1 MPEQKEGS
9 ITDRAIAESNAYEII
24 RNRLEKQG
32 KSLEALTAALNAER
46 LKEFQSAA
54 MEVTGRLRVRTEN
67 NCVARDIVQVGDQLL
82 FGYNVF
88 IGLKKETRIDDV
100 FTLYMLSEENN
111 QFELKPVSL
120 ENTFLTD
127 RSFAAD
133 FKELYAYYKHARLIQ
148 LMVRNGKLLAAF
160 QIGERISDLRV
171 FRWEIMPSGEL
182 TYIDNRGERD
192 IALPESN
199 DFEWLT
205 AGRDFAVQG
214 PHPHL
219 NILDTLFVETIGGDL
234 TVKVENNTNT
244 GLGIFQEE
252 VDDKTQA
259 LDDAKI
265 FFAEVGQLILLKI
278 LPYREEVWRYLVFN
292 RITQKVDRIDEI
304 GQSCIQLPEDHG
316 VIFPGGIYLQ
326 NGEIRRFDS
335 DVSDMRFK
343 RMIRS
348 PNGEDVLYVFYEPI
362 AGMSALF
369 SYNLIEKSLT
379 NPIFGHGYAIAANG
393 QMVLFS
399 SDSDE
404 ATRIHPMQ
412 IWQTPFVSD
421 EYASQQPP
429 GDSFYARIGNAE
441 LVRGISDLYSVIR
454 SVQKTE
460 VSMTHYDQLIKDS
473 NRLFEAYYWFDSP
486 ELTEIKQV
494 VSEISSTSDKVLDE
508 FEKVESIR
516 LQAVTAMQEAEAEQ
530 KEILK
535 SIRADS
541 WEQTEEFVE
550 ALNRVR
556 HQRGHLMTV
565 REYRYIDQDRIAELE
580 AELLETQESLG
591 SDTVHFLASDQ
602 ALVPYREKLT
612 VITDELEQADTVVKL
627 EAVLETQSKIAGDLD
642 VLSELMSSLKVDDAT
657 VRIRVVDDISEIY
670 AKLNQSR
677 ARTQH
682 KKKDIGK
689 SEATAQFGV
698 QFKLFSQSV
707 TNALSLAT
715 TPDKCD
721 EQLSRLL
728 VQIEEL
734 ESQFSDHDEFLTD
747 IITKREEVYESFE
760 AHKQTLV
767 NERQRRAQNLMD
779 AAGRIITSIQ
789 RRTAKFTE
797 MDELNTFY
805 AADPLVIKVRD
816 IADQLRELDDSVKA
830 DDLESNLKGHKEQA
844 IRGLRDKQDI
854 YEDGGNVIKLGPTH
868 RFSVT
873 TQDLDLTLLP
883 RGDHQFV
890 HLSGTDFFEQLDAP
904 ELESLRDYWEQNLE
918 SETPDFYRAEYL
930 AGQLFDAI
938 ENHEIEVGDD
948 LLKTVRDF
956 AAPRYKEGYE
966 KGIHDHDAALI
977 LKQLLATKANAGLL
991 RFNPMARGI
1000 ALLFWDEVQ
1009 QQEQAATW
1017 PNRALSATEMRR
1029 VFSDNTALGQ
1039 LTEEVKINLAAFVK
1053 SAGLASIFES
1063 SASLD
1068 GSDASPNES
1077 EVAINE
1083 AGTALDSNDVL
1094 LEQSANYLVE
1104 ELSLP
1109 TLKFSFSAYGEDLTQ
1124 DLMRS
1129 LETVHSKPSF
1139 QAALD
1144 SLKGKTGQRWQ
1155 FINAWLQ
1162 ALMSSKNDSL
1172 KHYIPEAIA
1181 LISLE
1186 DRLPNT
1192 VVKAQLEMRITEL
1205 LGDHPLIQSENNERF
1220 LSLSFDEFLT
1230 RYQYHKQ
1237 TVVTRY
1243 QRYLH
1248 LRNSI
1253 IEEQRKAFRL
1263 ETYKPR
1269 PLSSFVRNK
1278 LLNESYLPLI
1288 GDNLAKQMGTVG
1300 EDKRTDLMGLLML
1313 ISPPGYGKTTLME
1326 YVASRLGLIFMK
1338 INCPSLGHHVVSL
1351 DPTQAPDSTAA
1362 QELDKINL
1370 ALEMSNN
1377 VMLYLD
1383 DIQHTHPEF
1392 LQKFISLTDG
1402 TRRIDGVWKGDTK
1415 TYDMRGKRFCI
1426 IMAGNPY
1433 TESGEVFKVPDMLAN
1448 RADIYNL
1455 GEVLG
1460 DKQDIFAL
1468 SYLENSLT
1476 ANKVLAPLATREMSD
1491 IYTLIDMA
1499 KGREVSTSDL
1509 SHSYGSAELN
1519 EINDVFKKLL
1529 TVQEV
1534 VLKVNQQYIASAAQN
1549 DEYRTEPSFKLQ
1561 GSYRNMNKMVEK
1573 VSAAMNDDELMQM
1586 IEDHYQGE
1594 AQLLTGGAEENL
1606 LKLAELRGNMTEA
1619 EAVRWAEIKETFQNT
1634 NMTKN
1639 AEVEIGLRIA
1649 DRLGEI
1655 STAFQ
1660 HSDEVLAKGQVQL
1673 QTVVKHVVKQL
1684 HQIGTSITQSGE
1696 SPAITQQM
1704 EQISQGLG
1712 SLNKGLNKTL
1722 DKPSIEAV
1730 LLPQLSTISDQLQQ
1744 LNSGKSGTDNQAEV
1758 TEQLKAITLGVQH
1771 MGQELSEVSETA
1783 KQRLNWLKNIKSKAQ
1798 KKIADE

>member
-1 MPEQKEGS
+1 MPEQEESS

-32 KSLEALTAALNAER
+32 KSLESLTAALNAER

-100 FTLYMLSEENN
+100 FTLYTLIEDNN
-111 QFELKPVSL
+111 QFELKPVPL

-127 RSFAAD
+127 RAFAAD
-133 FKELYAYYKHARLIQ
+133 FRELYAYYKHARLIQ
-148 LMVRNGKLLAAF
+148 LLVRNGKLLASF

-192 IALPESN
+192 IALPAAT
-199 DFEWLT
+199 DFEWLQ

-234 TVKVENNTNT
+234 TVKIENNTDT
-244 GLGIFQEE
+244 GLGIYDEE
-252 VDDKTQA
+252 VSDKTQA

-278 LPYREEVWRYLVFN
+278 LPYREDDWRYLVFN
-292 RITQKVDRIDEI
+292 RLTQRVDRIDEI

-316 VIFPGGIYLQ
+316 VIFPGGTYLQ
-326 NGEIRRFDS
+326 NGEIHRFDS

-348 PNGEDVLYVFYEPI
+348 PNGEDVLYVFYEPV

-369 SYNLIEKSLT
+369 SYNLIEKRLAT
-379 NPIFGHGYAIAANG
+379 PIFGHGYAIAENG

-399 SDSDE
+399 SESEE

-421 EYASQQPP
+421 EYASRQPP

-454 SVQKTE
+454 SVQQPD
-460 VSMTHYDQLIKDS
+460 VSMTHYNQLIKAS
-473 NRLFEAYYWFDSP
+473 NRLFEAYYWFESP
-486 ELTEIKQV
+486 ELAEIKHV

-516 LQAVTAMQEAEAEQ
+516 LQADSAMQGAEAEQ
-530 KEILK
+530 KAILK

-541 WEQTEEFVE
+541 WTQTQEFVE
-550 ALNRVR
+550 ALNRIR
-556 HQRGHLMTV
+556 HQRGHLMTI
-565 REYRYIDQDRIAELE
+565 REYRYIDQERIAALE
-580 AELLETQESLG
+580 AELLATQESLG
-591 SDTVHFLASDQ
+591 SETVHFLAGET
-602 ALVPYREKLT
+602 ALIPYREKLAE
-612 VITDELEQADTVVKL
+612 IGEELEQADTLMKL
-627 EAVLETQSKIAGDLD
+627 EAALETQEKMAADLD
-642 VLSELMSSLKVDDAT
+642 LLSELMSSLKVDDAT

-715 TPDKCD
+715 TPNKCD

-747 IITKREEVYESFE
+747 IIGKREEVYESFE

-779 AAGRIITSIQ
+779 AASRIITSIQ

-805 AADPLVIKVRD
+805 ASDPLVIKVRD
-816 IADQLRELDDSVKA
+816 ISDQLRELDDSVKA
-830 DDLESNLKGHKEQA
+830 DDLEGSLKGHKEQA

-854 YEDGGNVIKLGPTH
+854 YEDGGNVIKLGPKH

-873 TQDLDLTLLP
+873 IQELDLTLLP
-883 RGDHQFV
+883 RGDHQYI
-890 HLSGTDFFEQLDAP
+890 HLSGTDFFERVDAP

-918 SETPDFYRAEYL
+918 SETPNFYRAEYL
-930 AGQLFDAI
+930 AGQLFEAI
-938 ENHEIEVGDD
+938 ENHEVEVGED
-948 LLKTVRDF
+948 LLKTVREF

-977 LKQLLATKANAGLL
+977 LKQLLAIKAKAGLL
-991 RFNPMARGI
+991 RFNPMARSI
-1000 ALLFWDEVQ
+1000 ALLFWAETQ
-1009 QQEQAATW
+1009 AQEQAASW
-1017 PNRALSATEMRR
+1017 ANRALSATEMRR
-1029 VFSDNTALGQ
+1029 VFQDNTALKQ
-1039 LTEEVKINLAAFVK
+1039 LTQEIKTHLVDFAETTKL
-1053 SAGLASIFES
+1053 SAQL
-1063 SASLD
+1063 
-1068 GSDASPNES
+1068 ES
-1077 EVAINE
+1077 EVV
-1083 AGTALDSNDVL
+1083 LD
-1094 LEQSANYLVE
+1094 QAANYLVE
-1104 ELSLP
+1104 ELSQT
-1109 TLKFSFSAYGEDLTQ
+1109 TLNFSVSHYGQELVQ
-1124 DLMRS
+1124 ELIRS
-1129 LETVHSKPSF
+1129 LEAVHSKDSF
-1139 QAALD
+1139 EAALA
-1144 SLKGKTGQRWQ
+1144 SLKANTGQRWQ

-1162 ALMSSKNDSL
+1162 ALVDANSNAL
-1172 KHYIPEAIA
+1172 KHYIPETIA

-1186 DRLPNT
+1186 SSLPLT
-1192 VVKAQLEMRITEL
+1192 VLNVPLEMRITEL
-1205 LGDHPLIQSENNERF
+1205 LGDHPLIQSEHNERF
-1220 LSLSFDEFLT
+1220 LSLSFDQFLS
-1230 RYQYHKQ
+1230 RYDHHKQ
-1237 TVVTRY
+1237 TVITRY
-1243 QRYLH
+1243 QRYLQ
-1248 LRNSI
+1248 LRNGI
-1253 IEEQRKAFRL
+1253 IDTQRKAFRL
-1263 ETYKPR
+1263 ESFKPR
-1269 PLSSFVRNK
+1269 PLASFVRNK

-1288 GDNLAKQMGTVG
+1288 GDNLAKQMGTAG
-1300 EDKRTDLMGLLML
+1300 DDKRTDLMGLLML
-1313 ISPPGYGKTTLME
+1313 ISPPGYGKTTLIE
-1326 YVASRLGLIFMK
+1326 YVASRLGMIFMK

-1370 ALEMSNN
+1370 ALEMNNN

-1383 DIQHTHPEF
+1383 DIQHTNAEF

-1402 TRRIDGVWKGDTK
+1402 TRRIDGVWKGETK

-1433 TESGEVFKVPDMLAN
+1433 TESGEVFKIPDMLAN

-1476 ANKVLAPLATREMSD
+1476 SNNVLAPLATREMSD

-1519 EINDVFKKLL
+1519 EIVDVFKKLL

-1534 VLKVNQQYIASAAQN
+1534 VLRVNQQYITSAAQN
-1549 DEYRTEPSFKLQ
+1549 DEYRTEPPFKLQ
-1561 GSYRNMNKMVEK
+1561 GSYRNMNKMAEK
-1573 VSAAMNDDELMQM
+1573 VSAAMNDNELMQM

-1606 LKLAELRGNMTEA
+1606 LKLAELRGNMTDA
-1619 EAVRWAEIKETFQNT
+1619 EKQRWADVKAVFQTT
-1634 NMTKN
+1634 NMAKN

-1660 HSDEVLAKGQVQL
+1660 HSDQVLANGQAEL
-1673 QTVVKHVVKQL
+1673 QTVIKHVVKQL
-1684 HQIGTSITQSGE
+1684 HQIGTSITEGGKNT
-1696 SPAITQQM
+1696 ALTQHM

-1712 SLNKGLNKTL
+1712 SLSKELTGTL
-1722 DKPSIEAV
+1722 AQPRIEAA
-1730 LLPQLSTISDQLQQ
+1730 LLPKLSTISNQLEQ
-1744 LNSGKSGTDNQAEV
+1744 LKGSGDESANQAEV
-1758 TEQLKAITLGVQH
+1758 AEQLKAISRGVQH
-1771 MGQELSEVSETA
+1771 MGEELSTVSETA
-1783 KQRLNWLKNIKSKAQ
+1783 KKRLSWLTNIKQRASGQASQ
-1798 KKIADE
+1798 DE

>member
-1 MPEQKEGS
+1 MPKQEEGS

-32 KSLEALTAALNAER
+32 KSLEILTSTLNAER
-46 LKEFQSAA
+46 LDEFQSAA

-67 NCVARDIVQVGDQLL
+67 NCVARDIVQVGNRLL

-88 IGLKKETRIDDV
+88 IGLKKETKIDDV
-100 FTLYMLSEENN
+100 FTLYTLSEENN
-111 QFELKPVSL
+111 QFELKPVL
-120 ENTFLTD
+120 VENTFLANS
-127 RSFAAD
+127 SFAAD
-133 FKELYAYYKHARLIQ
+133 FRELYAYYKHARLIQ
-148 LMVRNGKLLAAF
+148 LMVRNGKLLASF

-199 DFEWLT
+199 DFEWQT

-214 PHPHL
+214 SHPHL
-219 NILDTLFVETIGGDL
+219 NILDTLFVETISGGL
-234 TVKVENNTNT
+234 TVKVENNTDT
-244 GLGIFQEE
+244 GLGIFHEE
-252 VDDKTQA
+252 VSDKTQA

-292 RITQKVDRIDEI
+292 RITQQVDRIDEI

-316 VIFPGGIYLQ
+316 IIFPGGTYLQ

-335 DVSDMRFK
+335 DVSNMRFK

-379 NPIFGHGYAIAANG
+379 TPIFGHGYAIAANG

-399 SDSDE
+399 SESEE

-454 SVQKTE
+454 SVKKSE

-486 ELTEIKQV
+486 ELVEIKQV

-516 LQAVTAMQEAEAEQ
+516 LQAVSAMQEAEAEQ
-530 KEILK
+530 TEILK
-535 SIRADS
+535 SIRTGS
-541 WEQTEEFVE
+541 WEQTEQFVD
-550 ALNRVR
+550 ALNQVR

-565 REYRYIDQDRIAELE
+565 REYRYIDQERIAELE

-591 SDTVHFLASDQ
+591 SDTVHFLAGDQ
-602 ALVPYREKLT
+602 AMVPYREKLT
-612 VITDELEQADTVVKL
+612 VIVDELAQADTMVKL
-627 EAVLETQSKIAGDLD
+627 EAILETQANMAGDLD
-642 VLSELMSSLKVDDAT
+642 LLSELMSSLKVDDAT

-715 TPDKCD
+715 TPNKCD

-816 IADQLRELDDSVKA
+816 IADQLRGLDDSVKA
-830 DDLESNLKGHKEQA
+830 DDLESSLKGHKEQA
-844 IRGLRDKQDI
+844 IRGLRDKQEI

-873 TQDLDLTLLP
+873 TQELDLTLLP
-883 RGDHQFV
+883 RGDYQFV
-890 HLSGTDFFEQLDAP
+890 HLTGTDFFEQVDAP
-904 ELESLRDYWEQNLE
+904 ELESLREHWEQNLA

-938 ENHEIEVGDD
+938 ENHEIERGED

-966 KGIHDHDAALI
+966 KGIHDHDAVLI
-977 LKQLLATKANAGLL
+977 LEQLLATKEKAGLL

-1009 QQEQAATW
+1009 QQAQASTW
-1017 PNRALSATEMRR
+1017 HNRALSAAEMRR
-1029 VFSDNTALGQ
+1029 VFSDNTALQQ
-1039 LTEEVKINLAAFVK
+1039 LTQEVKSSLVSFVEF
-1053 SAGLASIFES
+1053 ADLVSIIGPN
-1063 SASLD
+1063 AVLD
-1068 GSDASPNES
+1068 ETG
-1077 EVAINE
+1077 V
-1083 AGTALDSNDVL
+1083 VL
-1094 LEQSANYLVE
+1094 KQAANYLVE

-1109 TLKFSFSAYGEDLTQ
+1109 TLQVSFSAYGQ
-1124 DLMRS
+1124 DLAQELIRN
-1129 LETVHSKPSF
+1129 LETVHSKQSF
-1139 QAALD
+1139 DDALV

-1162 ALMSSKNDSL
+1162 ALISNKNDRF
-1172 KHYIPEAIA
+1172 KHYIPEAVAI
-1181 LISLE
+1181 ISLE
-1186 DRLPNT
+1186 GDLPNA
-1192 VVKAQLEMRITEL
+1192 VVNAPLEMRITEL
-1205 LGDHPLIQSENNERF
+1205 LGDHPLIRSENNERF
-1220 LSLSFDEFLT
+1220 LSLSFDAFLT
-1230 RYQYHKQ
+1230 RFQHHKQ

-1248 LRNSI
+1248 LRNGI
-1253 IEEQRKAFRL
+1253 IYEQRKAFRL
-1263 ETYKPR
+1263 ESFKPR
-1269 PLSSFVRNK
+1269 PLASFVRNK

-1300 EDKRTDLMGLLML
+1300 EDKRADLMGLLML

-1338 INCPSLGHHVVSL
+1338 INCPSLGHNVVSL

-1402 TRRIDGVWKGDTK
+1402 TRRIDGVWKGETK

-1433 TESGEVFKVPDMLAN
+1433 TETGEVFKVPDMLAN

-1460 DKQDIFAL
+1460 DKQEIFAL

-1476 ANKVLAPLATREMSD
+1476 ANKVLAPLATRDMSD

-1509 SHSYGSAELN
+1509 SHSYSSAELN

-1534 VLKVNQQYIASAAQN
+1534 VLKVNQQYITSAAQN
-1549 DEYRTEPSFKLQ
+1549 DEYRTEPAFKLQ

-1573 VSAAMNDDELMQM
+1573 VSAAMNDNELMQM

-1606 LKLAELRGNMTEA
+1606 LKLAELRGNMTDA
-1619 EAVRWAEIKETFQNT
+1619 ESARWEEIKTVFQNA
-1634 NMTKN
+1634 NMAKN

-1649 DRLGEI
+1649 DKLGEI
-1655 STAFQ
+1655 SNAFQ
-1660 HSDEVLAKGQVQL
+1660 HSDQVLATGQAQL
-1673 QTVVKHVVKQL
+1673 QTVIKHVVKQL
-1684 HQIGTSITQSGE
+1684 HLIGTSITEGGKST
-1696 SPAITQQM
+1696 ALTQQM

-1712 SLNKGLNKTL
+1712 SLSKELNHTL
-1722 DKPSIEAV
+1722 AQPRIEAG

-1744 LNSGKSGTDNQAEV
+1744 LQVSRDDSGNQAEV
-1758 TEQLKAITLGVQH
+1758 AEQLKAITLGVQH
-1771 MGQELSEVSETA
+1771 MGQELSSVSETA
-1783 KQRLNWLKNIKSKAQ
+1783 KQRLNWLKNIKSKA
-1798 KKIADE
+1798 KKKVVVDE